1 MLIGADGAVTVWGA
15 LVRLSPDSARTKN
28 TMANMVA
35 SQKTGRTAFDLFI
48 LDSFSARQR
57 SIRVD
62 IEPPLTLC
70 GSTPVILRR
79 KFRKRQAE
87 SLRESPGTCHFQRE
101 KVTELLPARRA
112 DVLPDFEPTPSG
124 RANERLWFLA
134 AKLFQ

>member
-1 MLIGADGAVTVWGA
+1 MRIGGAPFLSGM

-28 TMANMVA
+28 TRANIIP
-35 SQKTGRTAFDLFI
+35 SQKVARTAFDLFI
-48 LDSFSARQR
+48 LFYSFSARQR
-57 SIRVD
+57 SRLVE

-70 GSTPVILRR
+70 GSTPGILRR

-87 SLRESPGTCHFQRE
+87 SLRESPGTCHFQPE

-112 DVLPDFEPTPSG
+112 DVLPDFEPTTSG

-134 AKLFQ
+134 ADF